1 MGTSAMSWGK
11 PKEESV
17 MLHYTSATMENYQ
30 TWNLSNKAIN
40 T

>member
-1 MGTSAMSWGK
+1 
-11 PKEESV
+11 